1 MAGARVGRDL
11 VDERPSRTRGTW
23 TRGRR
28 ARHGALHRSPR
39 PANSRGGVLHVS
51 TRKIVERRTKETTI
65 RVEAS
70 LGSGLASVDTTVP
83 FLDLTIKA
91 RGDLRHHIVEDVA
104 LTVGQAVAALVPKG
118 PARYGERTV
127 PMDDALVQ
135 AVIDVGG
142 RPFYRGPIPST
153 FFEHWMRSFC
163 DAGKFTLHIR
173 VLRGEDRHH
182 VVEAAFKALGF
193 SLGQALADTGSVF
206 STKGSVSLRTK
217 RRIRT

>member
-1 MAGARVGRDL
+1 
-11 VDERPSRTRGTW
+11 
-23 TRGRR
+23 
-28 ARHGALHRSPR
+28 
-39 PANSRGGVLHVS
+39 VS
-51 TRKIVERRTKETTI
+51 AAKIVERKTKETTI

-70 LGSGLASVDTTVP
+70 IGTGVASVDTTVP
-83 FLDLTIKA
+83 FLDHMMTALAKYSGVNLTIKA

-104 LTVGQAVAALVPKG
+104 LTVGQAIAALVPRG
-118 PARYGERTV
+118 AARYGERTV

-135 AVIDVGG
+135 AVLDVGG

-193 SLGQALADTGSVF
+193 SLAQALADTGSVF
-206 STKGSVSLRTK
+206 STKGTVAVK
-217 RRIRT
+217 RGNAK

>member
-1 MAGARVGRDL
+1 M
-11 VDERPSRTRGTW
+11 
-23 TRGRR
+23 
-28 ARHGALHRSPR
+28 
-39 PANSRGGVLHVS
+39 S
-51 TRKIVERRTKETTI
+51 TRKIVERSTKETTI

-83 FLDLTIKA
+83 FLDHMMTALAKYSGLDLTIKA

-118 PARYGERTV
+118 AARYGERTV

-163 DAGKFTLHIR
+163 DAGKVTLHIR

-193 SLGQALADTGSVF
+193 ALGQALADTGSVF
-206 STKGSVSLRTK
+206 STKGDVSLRTK
-217 RRIRT
+217 GRKRT